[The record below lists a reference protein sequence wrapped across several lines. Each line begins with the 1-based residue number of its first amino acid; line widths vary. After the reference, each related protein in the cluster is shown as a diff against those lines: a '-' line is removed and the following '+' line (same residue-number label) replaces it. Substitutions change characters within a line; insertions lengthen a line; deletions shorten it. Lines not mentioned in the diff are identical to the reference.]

1 MSDEL
6 PSALDAA
13 GSDSSAEKR
22 LFQEAARR
30 FSRAGVGPWA
40 FARVKLRIDP
50 VYREILKQGLLPRS
64 GRILDLGCGQ
74 ALTLSAIRSAQRQ
87 YEKRDFPTGWR
98 PPPHDVELCGFEI
111 REREVSIARKAL
123 SGEARIEAADLRSL
137 QLPSCS
143 AAVILDALHYMEP
156 RDQEVLLVK
165 IGRAVETGGTIV
177 LREADASGGRG
188 FEAVR
193 WSEALRATLRGG
205 WRQRFHYR
213 SAADWAQRIAS
224 LGFETRIQE
233 MGGRTPF
240 RNILVHGVRL
250 LDGERG

>member
-1 MSDEL
+1 MSDEF
-6 PSALDAA
+6 PSALDVA

-22 LFQEAARR
+22 LLKEAARR
-30 FSRAGVGPWA
+30 FSRAGIGPWA

-50 VYREILKQGLLPRS
+50 VYREILRQGMLPPS
-64 GRILDLGCGQ
+64 GRIIDLGCGQ

-87 YEKRDFPTGWR
+87 YEKRDFPADWR
-98 PPPHDVELCGFEI
+98 APPRDVELCGFDI
-111 REREVSIARKAL
+111 RKREVSIARKAL
-123 SGEARIEAADLRSL
+123 LGEAQIEAADLRSV

-156 RDQEVLLVK
+156 RDQEALLVK
-165 IGRAVETGGTIV
+165 VARAIEIGGSIV

-224 LGFETRIQE
+224 LGFETRTQE

-240 RNILVHGVRL
+240 RNVLVHGVRL
-250 LDGERG
+250 SS